1 MSMEGNFLGRYEKKI
16 EEFKILIEK
25 YPDQKKVHEDNMH
38 SYILDCIPYIEK
50 YSNTP
55 VSHNTVE
62 NSFLDTAM
70 KKGLQRKDIY
80 YDYLRKV
87 EKYDGNL
94 DDRTTK
100 TIDISTCK
108 SCKSSNIVYNAI
120 QSDVICMN
128 CGSCDYYLQLKELS
142 YAEQM
147 ETSQMY
153 MTYAYKRDN
162 HFNEWILQFQAR
174 EQTSIPEEVIQ
185 QLRNEFKKQKIKNL
199 SEITH
204 AKVRALLKKIKMNKY
219 YEHVP
224 YITNILNGVT
234 PPTMSQELEDKLRQL
249 FKEIQAP
256 FNKWCPE
263 NRKNFLSY
271 SYVLYKFCELLGE
284 DDFLDCFPLLKSKE
298 KLHQQDLI
306 WKNICQE
313 LKWEYIPTI

>member
-1 MSMEGNFLGRYEKKI
+1 MEGNFLGRYEKKI
-16 EEFKILIEK
+16 EEFKHLMETDPGNK
-25 YPDQKKVHEDNMH
+25 DTHEANMH

-50 YSNTP
+50 YSTQHQTSP
-55 VSHNTVE
+55 ATS
-62 NSFLDTAM
+62 SFLSTSM
-70 KKGLQRKDIY
+70 TKGLQRKDIY

-100 TIDISTCK
+100 TIDISRCK
-108 SCKSSNIVYNAI
+108 SCKSSNIVYNFI
-120 QSDVICMN
+120 QSDVVCTD
-128 CGSCDYYLQLKELS
+128 CGSCYYYQVNELS

-147 ETSQMY
+147 ETSQIFI
-153 MTYAYKRDN
+153 TYAYKRDN
-162 HFNEWILQFQAR
+162 HFNEWLLQFQAR
-174 EQTSIPEEVIQ
+174 EQTSIPDEVIQ

-284 DDFLDCFPLLKSKE
+284 DDFLGCFPLLKSKE

-313 LKWEYIPTI
+313 LRWEYIPTI

>member
-1 MSMEGNFLGRYEKKI
+1 MEGNFLGRYEKKI
-16 EEFKILIEK
+16 EEFKNLIET
-25 YPDQKKVHEDNMH
+25 DRENKKIHEDNMH

-50 YSNTP
+50 YSFQSTGVNSMT
-55 VSHNTVE
+55 S
-62 NSFLDTAM
+62 NSFLSTTM
-70 KKGLQRKDIY
+70 TKGLQRKDIY
-80 YDYLRKV
+80 HDYLRKV
-87 EKYDGNL
+87 EKYEGDIN
-94 DDRTTK
+94 DRTR
-100 TIDISTCK
+100 INVDISVCK
-108 SCKSSNIVYNAI
+108 RCKSSNIVYNSI
-120 QSDVICMN
+120 QSDVICTD
-128 CGSCDYYLQLKELS
+128 CGSCYYYQVNELS

-147 ETSQMY
+147 ETSQIFI
-153 MTYAYKRDN
+153 TYAYKRDN

-174 EQTSIPEEVIQ
+174 EQTSIPDDVIQ

-204 AKVRALLKKIKMNKY
+204 AKVRALLKKIKLNKY

-224 YITNILNGVT
+224 YITNILNGIT

-284 DDFLDCFPLLKSKE
+284 DDFLGCFPLLKSKE

>member
-1 MSMEGNFLGRYEKKI
+1 MEGNFLGRYEKKI
-16 EEFKILIEK
+16 EEFKHLMETDPLNK
-25 YPDQKKVHEDNMH
+25 ETHEANMH

-50 YSNTP
+50 YSTQYQT
-55 VSHNTVE
+55 STATS
-62 NSFLDTAM
+62 SFLSTSM
-70 KKGLQRKDIY
+70 TKGLQRKDIY

-100 TIDISTCK
+100 TIDTSKCK
-108 SCKSSNIVYNAI
+108 SCKSSNIVYNFI
-120 QSDVICMN
+120 QSDVVCTN
-128 CGSCDYYLQLKELS
+128 CGSCYYYQVNELS

-147 ETSQMY
+147 ETSQIFI
-153 MTYAYKRDN
+153 TYAYKRDN
-162 HFNEWILQFQAR
+162 HFNEWLLQFQAR
-174 EQTSIPEEVIQ
+174 EQTSIPDEVIQ

-199 SEITH
+199 NEITH

-284 DDFLDCFPLLKSKE
+284 DDFLDCFPLLKCKE
-298 KLHQQDLI
+298 KLHQQELI

>member
-1 MSMEGNFLGRYEKKI
+1 MDGNFLGRYEKKI
-16 EEFKILIEK
+16 EEFKNLIET
-25 YPDQKKVHEDNMH
+25 DLENKKVHETNMH
-38 SYILDCIPYIEK
+38 SYMLDCIPYIEK
-50 YSNTP
+50 YSNQNNAIENPKT
-55 VSHNTVE
+55 S
-62 NSFLDTAM
+62 NSFLSTTM
-70 KKGLQRKDIY
+70 TKGLQRKDIY

-100 TIDISTCK
+100 SIDTSVCK
-108 SCKSSNIVYNAI
+108 RCKSSNIVYNAI
-120 QSDVICMN
+120 QSDVICTN
-128 CGSCDYYLQLKELS
+128 CGSCYYYQVNELS

-147 ETSQMY
+147 ETSQIFI
-153 MTYAYKRDN
+153 TYAYKRDN

-174 EQTSIPEEVIQ
+174 EQTSIPDDVIE

-271 SYVLYKFCELLGE
+271 SYVLYKFCELLSE
-284 DDFLDCFPLLKSKE
+284 DNFLGCFPLLKSKE